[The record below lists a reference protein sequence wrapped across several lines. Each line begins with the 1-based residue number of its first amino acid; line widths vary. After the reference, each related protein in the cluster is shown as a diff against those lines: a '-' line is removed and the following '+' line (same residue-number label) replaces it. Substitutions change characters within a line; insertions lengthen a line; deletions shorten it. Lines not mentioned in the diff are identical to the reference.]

1 MDFHTVLTEVDAWPV
16 VDRIR
21 LVNTLWDRLVD
32 QGHEPELSED
42 MKVELDSRL
51 AEDDAAP
58 EDIVPWEEAKAQA
71 IARIQG

>member
-1 MDFHTVLTEVDAWPV
+1 
-16 VDRIR
+16 
-21 LVNTLWDRLVD
+21 
-32 QGHEPELSED
+32 